1 VKTHPRLNPKNDFL
15 FKRLFGEENSK
26 LLLIGLLN
34 AVLGHDGTRRITDLS
49 IIGSTHLSREMIE
62 DKEAILDIHCE
73 IDVGLEQVNVEM
85 QVRPFVRMDHRSL
98 FYTAKLLTS
107 SLHQGQSYSSLKRTI
122 GINILD
128 HRYFPFDKF
137 HSTFH
142 LYEDELRDYL
152 LTDVLELH
160 FIECPK
166 IKNLTFNIHD
176 PLHRWLRFLDQRTTP
191 KQLEELME
199 VDEIIREA
207 EARLDYLASD
217 EETRRMYAIREKAL
231 HDRAS
236 WLEDAE
242 QAGMKKG
249 IEQGIEKGIK
259 QGIEQGIE
267 KGIKQGIEQ
276 GIEQEVERTALAMLD
291 KGFAISTISEITGLT
306 DGQISQ
312 LQHSKPSDS

>member
-1 VKTHPRLNPKNDFL
+1 
-15 FKRLFGEENSK
+15 
-26 LLLIGLLN
+26 
-34 AVLGHDGTRRITDLS
+34 
-49 IIGSTHLSREMIE
+49 M
-62 DKEAILDIHCE
+62 DKVAL
-73 IDVGLEQVNVEM
+73 
-85 QVRPFVRMDHRSL
+85 
-98 FYTAKLLTS
+98 
-107 SLHQGQSYSSLKRTI
+107 
-122 GINILD
+122 
-128 HRYFPFDKF
+128 
-137 HSTFH
+137 
-142 LYEDELRDYL
+142 
-152 LTDVLELH
+152 
-160 FIECPK
+160 
-166 IKNLTFNIHD
+166 
-176 PLHRWLRFLDQRTTP
+176 RTTP

-267 KGIKQGIEQ
+267 QG
-276 GIEQEVERTALAMLD
+276 VERVALAMLD

-306 DGQISQ
+306 EKRISQ
-312 LQHSKPSDS
+312 LQNTKTTDS